1 MSKRK
6 YTCKDCKYYKP
17 IDETKGECFGHIVPA
32 DMPVEQCP
40 AKAFE
45 PREDNDKNE

>member
-1 MSKRK
+1 MSGRK

-17 IDETKGECFGHIVPA
+17 IDEARGDCFGHEVPA
-32 DMPVEQCP
+32 DMLAEQCP

-45 PREDNDKNE
+45 LKDV